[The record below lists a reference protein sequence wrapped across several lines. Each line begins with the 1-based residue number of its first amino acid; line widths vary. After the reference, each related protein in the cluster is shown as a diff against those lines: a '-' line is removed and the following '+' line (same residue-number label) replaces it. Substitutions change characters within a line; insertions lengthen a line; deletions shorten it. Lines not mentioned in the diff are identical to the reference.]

1 MELKLHKPICFFDLE
16 TTGTDITKDRIV
28 EISVLKV
35 YPNGNKESRTWLV
48 NPERPIPPATTAFH
62 GITDDKVANEP
73 TFKELANTI
82 HNMMKDSDLGGYNS
96 DRFDIPLLAE
106 ELLRAGVDFD
116 MKNRVSVDVQTIFHK
131 KEERTLSAAYKFYCG
146 KTLDNAH
153 TAEADTNATYEILKS
168 QLERYDDLENDMRAL
183 SEYTTRKKVVDF
195 AGFIVL
201 DADGEEI
208 FTFGKHKGAKVEKV
222 LEQEPGYFGWIQNA
236 DFPLYT
242 KKVLTAIKL
251 RKLNN
256 KLA

>member
-1 MELKLHKPICFFDLE
+1 MELKLRRPICFFDLE

-28 EISVLKV
+28 EISILKV

-48 NPERPIPPATTAFH
+48 NPERPIPPETTAFH
-62 GITDDKVANEP
+62 GVTDEKVANEP
-73 TFKELANTI
+73 IFKELSGQIYAMI
-82 HNMMKDSDLGGYNS
+82 KDSDLGGYNS

-146 KTLDNAH
+146 ETLENAH
-153 TAEADTNATYEILKS
+153 SAEADTNATYEILKS
-168 QLERYDDLENDMRAL
+168 QLDHYDDLPNDIKAL
-183 SEYTTRKKVVDF
+183 SEYTTRKVTVDF
-195 AGFIVL
+195 AGFIIL
-201 DADGEEI
+201 DKDGDEI
-208 FTFGKHKGAKVEKV
+208 FSFGKNKGAKVEKV
-222 LEQEPGYFGWIQNA
+222 LEEEPGYYGWMQNA